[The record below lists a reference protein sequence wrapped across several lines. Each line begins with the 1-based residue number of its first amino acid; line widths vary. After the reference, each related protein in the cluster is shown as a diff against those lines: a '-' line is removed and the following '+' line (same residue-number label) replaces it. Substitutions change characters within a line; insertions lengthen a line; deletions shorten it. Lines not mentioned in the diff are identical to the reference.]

1 MCIGERSLTKKKKWE
16 NMPKNTYGCNQWS
29 DEMSQLEVIEQKV
42 PTHTEYIDR
51 SDNIANGQNG
61 TYNQFNF

>member
-1 MCIGERSLTKKKKWE
+1 
-16 NMPKNTYGCNQWS
+16 MPKNTYGCNQWS